1 MIFELLGHVAVVVS
15 MRNTVPCGI
24 SNAKESRM
32 IFVMPEFEGY
42 PSGIH

>member
-24 SNAKESRM
+24 SNAKESPM
-32 IFVMPEFEGY
+32 IFVMPEFEG
-42 PSGIH
+42 

>member
-1 MIFELLGHVAVVVS
+1 MIFQLLGHVAAVVS

-32 IFVMPEFEGY
+32 ISGMTEF
-42 PSGIH
+42 